1 MGLDRHLR
9 TVVKAPMNVLLKAE
23 SFRRRIIFELVHHYY
38 KDLGITVPL
47 GNGLRCPISF
57 IEAWSSFSEIFI
69 EAEYAGAFEAM
80 PLPSKWIDLG
90 CHAGFF
96 SLYVI
101 WKRAQQGLPRN
112 FRALLIDGDSRV
124 KAPVEALIKV
134 NGLAEQLRFEH
145 GLISAHGSA
154 QRFVERSHMASSL
167 SYDEHLDTNA
177 ALVRTL
183 TETQITEMLPPPY
196 DLLKVDIEGA
206 EFDLLAHYK
215 DLIASTKYLLLE
227 WHSWHPNGGDKE
239 QVRQLVCQQGF
250 QPVCEISAPRTV
262 EIEGKPQ
269 QCGILLFSR
278 LESSS

>member
-9 TVVKAPMNVLLKAE
+9 TLVKAPVNAFLKAE
-23 SFRRRIIFELVHHYY
+23 SVRRRLIFELVHHYY
-38 KDLGITVPL
+38 KDLGIKVPL
-47 GNGLRCPISF
+47 GNGLWCPISF
-57 IEAWSSFSEIFI
+57 MEAWSSFSEIFI

-101 WKRAQQGLPRN
+101 WKRAQRSLPPD

-124 KAPVEALIKV
+124 KAQIDALTKV
-134 NGLAEQLRFEH
+134 NGLTEHLRFEH
-145 GLISAHGSA
+145 GLISAHSGS

-167 SYDEHLDTNA
+167 SYDEHSDASAT
-177 ALVRTL
+177 LVRTL
-183 TETQITEMLPPPY
+183 TESQLVEMLPPPY

-206 EFDLLAHYK
+206 EYDLLTHYK
-215 DLIASTKYLLLE
+215 GLIASAKYLLLE
-227 WHSWHPNGGDKE
+227 WHSWHPNGGGIQ
-239 QVRQLVCQQGF
+239 QVQQMVCQQGF
-250 QPVCEISAPRTV
+250 QQVCEISAPRTV
-262 EIEGKPQ
+262 IIEGKPQ

-278 LESSS
+278 LESSC